1 MAGAPSRSTL
11 TSPPDLKALVFDV
24 FGTVV
29 DWRVGIAQAASRH
42 GLPGER
48 FADAWRAR
56 YAPSMDLVRQ
66 GRLPWMNLDALHRR
80 SLDEL
85 LEEFG
90 AGRLSEAERAD
101 LVLAW
106 HRLPA
111 WPDAPE
117 GLERLRRRFL
127 LATLSNGGV
136 ALLTNL
142 ARQADLRFDRILS
155 AELFHHYKPDRE
167 VYLGAA
173 DRLALQASEVGMVA
187 AHRQDLRAA
196 QRCGL
201 RAVFV
206 ERPREFGPEGTPD
219 RLPDP
224 ESDVSARDFLE
235 LADRLGC

>member
-1 MAGAPSRSTL
+1 MIEVS
-11 TSPPDLKALVFDV
+11 ALVFDV
-24 FGTVV
+24 FGTAV
-29 DWRVGIAQAASRH
+29 DWRTGIAAVASRH

-56 YAPSMDLVRQ
+56 YAPSMDLVRR
-66 GRLPWMNLDALHRR
+66 GELEWMNLDALHRR

-90 AGRLSEAERAD
+90 AAGLGEPERRE

-111 WPDAPE
+111 WPDSAQ
-117 GLERLRRRFL
+117 GLERLRSRYL

-142 ARQADLRFDRILS
+142 AKQAGLRFDCILS
-155 AELFHHYKPDRE
+155 AELVRHYKPDPE
-167 VYLGAA
+167 VYLMAA
-173 DRLALQASEVGMVA
+173 ELLTLEPSQVGMVA
-187 AHRQDLRAA
+187 AHRNDLRAA
-196 QRCGL
+196 QGCGL
-201 RAVFV
+201 KAVFV
-206 ERPREFGPEGTPD
+206 ERRLEFGAGGEPD

-224 ESDVSARDFLE
+224 DSDVEAGDFLD
-235 LADRLGC
+235 LAERLGC